1 MILLMYIQLIMNDKW
16 WLHLKWN
23 LGPDELIIIISQQI
37 FSGIDTTRWP
47 SYLVFIYQTSQ
58 KLTLVKTDI
67 YIYWS
72 YHFLTTV
79 CDLDE
84 SLSFFGDTF
93 LSFGFLFL
101 VFFLLWYSFA
111 RTSSLFSSWDIG
123 FVWSKSKLQRTQLEC
138 NCKKNKT
145 NHNLN
150 IVKNIYSKSDSY
162 TSY

>member
-67 YIYWS
+67 YILKLSLLDNCLWFRWIFI
-72 YHFLTTV
+72 FLWRYIP
-79 CDLDE
+79 
-84 SLSFFGDTF
+84 FFWF
-93 LSFGFLFL
+93 PFPC
-101 VFFLLWYSFA
+101 FLLVMVFLCQNKFTFQFLRHRFCMIKVKITKNTTWM
-111 RTSSLFSSWDIG
+111 
-123 FVWSKSKLQRTQLEC
+123 QL
-138 NCKKNKT
+138 
-145 NHNLN
+145 
-150 IVKNIYSKSDSY
+150 
-162 TSY
+162 